1 MSHTCRQIHLTD
13 GFVPWRTVPVI
24 PFAHFM
30 VTPICDKAD
39 HSQAVFSTTAAIVPI
54 ATAVIG
60 LVWRPVG
67 VVQCRVCRA
76 PQERSF
82 RLCVSCIQVDRVNHV
97 DWVQNGHVRVS
108 RLPWWGNRPKLSML
122 NIMTGFK
129 CPLIQQLEQ
138 IAGTFNQPLND
149 VVFRFALN
157 QYQMSSMSQTSVASS

>member
-82 RLCVSCIQVDRVNHV
+82 SLRISCIQVDCLNPV
-97 DWVQNGHVRVS
+97 DWCQNGHVNVS
-108 RLPWWGNRPKLSML
+108 QTSTLKGKPTKIIDMQKNTDWISNVRCLVNKSAA
-122 NIMTGFK
+122 N
-129 CPLIQQLEQ
+129 
-138 IAGTFNQPLND
+138 TFNQPLDD
-149 VVFRFALN
+149 VVFRFAFN
-157 QYQMSSMSQTSVASS
+157 RRQMP